1 MVKRVIDS
9 QITPVL
15 DGSKF
20 VGEIR
25 VEVKLS
31 NAIDEGI
38 ARRGGIAESEVR
50 KIETL
55 ALVDTGAVRCCIPV
69 QIAEQLGIGYTGKSV
84 AAYADGR
91 QEIIN
96 VTEPIHFEIAGRST
110 TEQALV
116 LGDEI
121 LIGQTALETTDLW
134 ADCRG
139 QRLVPN
145 PAHPDQPVFSIK

>member
-1 MVKRVIDS
+1 M
-9 QITPVL
+9 
-15 DGSKF
+15 
-20 VGEIR
+20 
-25 VEVKLS
+25 
-31 NAIDEGI
+31 
-38 ARRGGIAESEVR
+38 
-50 KIETL
+50 
-55 ALVDTGAVRCCIPV
+55 
-69 QIAEQLGIGYTGKSV
+69 